1 MRSASLCV
9 PFTLALAVLAA
20 GCAEVTDSAS
30 PDASPGAD
38 ASPKVEAPDAE
49 VPPADAARPRPAA
62 DASRDVANDRADDAA
77 TAWPP
82 CVLDSPDCHAIR
94 IAAATLARDRNDF
107 VLSAVIESRRVSY
120 DRLRV
125 EALDAWGA
133 VAGEANLPLNRS
145 VSSTLRFYLPG
156 AGASARARLTISG
169 NAELVGGRV
178 SGSTEVAIT
187 ELPVAAA
194 GAPCDG
200 ARLRDTCP
208 DGSWCGLVDEDGAA
222 ACLPEAAPA
231 IEGLTVRT
239 DPARAAVFATWR
251 IGRPPLQY
259 SYVLRALDAPA
270 SEERVLGYS
279 ADGTYA
285 GVGWTVAVGARVG
298 VRAVVYVPSTGLER
312 RRVDGPETVVTAGGP
327 EEAPAG
333 ASCDRV
339 NQVVRCARD
348 VPCLPLRDTGL
359 AAACTPT
366 ALECPAGWA
375 VDELAA
381 APGVVVA
388 EAIAT
393 AGLRTSGCQ
402 AADAPA
408 RLYRFT
414 APTAATWRF
423 RARLS
428 TPDVVNV
435 QVRRWCSLWWDGA
448 TCGAP
453 SGYRTMDSVARVALR
468 AGERVT
474 VGVFGDHDAR
484 GLPGYVLDVAPE

>member
-1 MRSASLCV
+1 M
-9 PFTLALAVLAA
+9 LAFAALAA
-20 GCAEVTDSAS
+20 GCAELTNSAS

-38 ASPKVEAPDAE
+38 ASPKVEAPPDAE
-49 VPPADAARPRPAA
+49 APPADAEPRRPSA
-62 DASRDVANDRADDAA
+62 DASRDVAADRAGDAA

-82 CVLDSPDCHAIR
+82 CVLDSPNCYAIR
-94 IAAATLARDRNDF
+94 IAAATLARDRDDF

-133 VAGEANLPLNRS
+133 VAAEANLWINSS
-145 VSSTLRFYLPG
+145 VPSTLRFYLPG

-169 NAELVGGRV
+169 NGQLVGSRV

-187 ELPVAAA
+187 ELPVVGA

-208 DGSWCGLVDEDGAA
+208 DGSWCGLVDEFGAA
-222 ACLPEAAPA
+222 ACLPEAAPT

-259 SYVLRALDAPA
+259 GYVLRALDAPA

-279 ADGTYA
+279 PDGVYTTA
-285 GVGWTVAVGARVG
+285 GWSVPVGARVG
-298 VRAVVYVPSTGLER
+298 VRARFYVPATLPER
-312 RRVDGPETVVTAGGP
+312 RRLVEGPEAVVTAGGP

-339 NQVVRCARD
+339 NQVVRCARE
-348 VPCLPLRDTGL
+348 VPCLPLRNPGL

-388 EAIAT
+388 EAVAS

-402 AADAPA
+402 ATDAPA

-414 APTAATWRF
+414 APTAGTWRF

-428 TPDVVNV
+428 APDVVNV

-453 SGYRTMDSVARVALR
+453 SGYRTMDSVVRVELR

-484 GLPGYVLDVAPE
+484 GLPGYVLDVAPL